1 MAIDERGLNG
11 DQIPPFIIIGSYLN
25 HHYICCYTL
34 NSFKATKWS
43 DLFDQNI
50 KGGKPNSKHE

>member
-34 NSFKATKWS
+34 IVLKQQNGAICLTKT
-43 DLFDQNI
+43 
-50 KGGKPNSKHE
+50 